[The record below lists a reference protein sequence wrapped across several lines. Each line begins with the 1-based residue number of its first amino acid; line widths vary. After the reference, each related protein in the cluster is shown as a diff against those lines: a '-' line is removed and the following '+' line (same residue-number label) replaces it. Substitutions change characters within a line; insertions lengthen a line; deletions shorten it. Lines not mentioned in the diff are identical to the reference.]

1 MGSIDSMYKTAN
13 RMVAGIKEPYTIA
26 DLRMK

>member
-13 RMVAGIKEPYTIA
+13 RMVAGIKKPYTIA